1 MEQNGYLTGYSV
13 NYSTGAGPWHTVR
26 RVKESRITLSGL
38 QPHKEVVVSV
48 AAVNVNGT
56 GPYTVPLA
64 LQTPANSEWGLPG
77 VHSTL
82 LVPTLTYLPHEHNK
96 CSEMLSFNLCS
107 HRVWSDRT
115 PAHNDN
121 H

>member
-26 RVKESRITLSGL
+26 KVKESHITLSGL

-48 AAVNVNGT
+48 AAANINGT
-56 GPYTVPLA
+56 GPYTLPLV
-64 LQTPANSEWGLPG
+64 LQTLADSEWGCQECIPSLP
-77 VHSTL
+77 
-82 LVPTLTYLPHEHNK
+82 VPTLTYLPLEHKK
-96 CSEMLSFNLCS
+96 CSKMPSFILCS
-107 HRVWSDRT
+107 HRVWFDRA